1 MAILHSTS
9 YPKDKIKILF
19 LENISDAAIQLFR
32 DNGYTDIKKIGGA
45 LSEEQL
51 IQEVKNVHLLGIRSK
66 TQITDKVLA
75 NAPKLQAIGCF
86 CIGTNQVNLNAA
98 RKKGIVVFNA
108 PYSNTRSVAELVIG
122 ASIIL
127 IRKIID
133 KNKAAHEGKWF
144 KEAKGSYELRGKTL
158 GIIGYGSI
166 GSQVSILAEAL
177 GMKVIFYD
185 VVTKLPLGNA
195 ISKKSIK
202 EVVSKSDIITL
213 HIPENV
219 ATKNLINKSILKY
232 FKKGSILINY
242 ARGEVVDLDALA
254 NSLKDGH
261 LSGAA
266 IDVFP
271 AEPEKNGDPF
281 SSPLQNISNVLLTPH
296 IGGSTEEAQLNIGE
310 DVSMKLYQYLEMGI
324 TTGSHTIPE
333 MSLPP
338 QEGTH
343 RILHIHSN
351 VPGVL
356 SEINSTLSEHH
367 INILGQYL
375 KTNDEIGYVVLDLDK
390 KLSKNASDLLKLVKG
405 TVKVRVL
412 Y

>member
-51 IQEVKNVHLLGIRSK
+51 TQEVKNVHLLGIRSK
-66 TQITDKVLA
+66 TQITEKVLA

-98 RKKGIVVFNA
+98 RKKGVVVFNA

-219 ATKNLINKSILKY
+219 ATKNLINKSNLKY

-271 AEPEKNGDPF
+271 GEPEKNGDAF

-296 IGGSTEEAQLNIGE
+296 IGGSTEDAQLNIGE

>member
-1 MAILHSTS
+1 M
-9 YPKDKIKILF
+9 
-19 LENISDAAIQLFR
+19 
-32 DNGYTDIKKIGGA
+32 
-45 LSEEQL
+45 
-51 IQEVKNVHLLGIRSK
+51 
-66 TQITDKVLA
+66 
-75 NAPKLQAIGCF
+75 
-86 CIGTNQVNLNAA
+86 
-98 RKKGIVVFNA
+98 
-108 PYSNTRSVAELVIG
+108 
-122 ASIIL
+122 
-127 IRKIID
+127 
-133 KNKAAHEGKWF
+133 
-144 KEAKGSYELRGKTL
+144 
-158 GIIGYGSI
+158 
-166 GSQVSILAEAL
+166 
-177 GMKVIFYD
+177 
-185 VVTKLPLGNA
+185 
-195 ISKKSIK
+195 
-202 EVVSKSDIITL
+202 
-213 HIPENV
+213 
-219 ATKNLINKSILKY
+219 
-232 FKKGSILINY
+232 
-242 ARGEVVDLDALA
+242 DALA

-271 AEPEKNGDPF
+271 GEPEKNGDAF

-405 TVKVRVL
+405 TIKVRVL